1 MNTTTQ
7 RSSVAEGR
15 VTLRKQAKREAL
27 FAEAAQQL
35 NDRGAGGVVLS
46 EIGAAVGLSRNALY
60 YYVADR
66 ADLVF
71 QSYVRSCELTAKAI
85 AIAAGQG
92 DAVAAITTYV
102 EATMAF
108 DRSPA
113 AVLCDVDAL
122 DEERSAEIHA
132 LQTSNTEALRA
143 LFRRGVDEGVF
154 RPHDDEVAAQSLA
167 GMMSWIL
174 LTPRWTN
181 RPDVPEGREIAVR
194 TICSIVF
201 DGLAADGQA
210 LSPRRIDINSLLARP
225 FDAFD
230 RRQSGEIKMQQLAAA
245 ASRLF
250 NRKGIEG
257 VSLDEVALEVGATKS
272 VIYHYFKD
280 KTDLVANCYRRSL
293 DLHETIQTTCHALAG
308 ASAAD
313 RIATLMDL
321 SCQAQI
327 GPLSPLMMQAG
338 FLNLPLADR
347 TATAERITG
356 FRKIWVAFCE
366 AGVAEGS
373 CRAIDPTYSGV
384 ASTGLFSWLPK
395 WRRPDHRLSPA
406 ELSAELVDL
415 LMLGLRRR
423 D

>member
-1 MNTTTQ
+1 MNTKTP
-7 RSSVAEGR
+7 RSSEAEGR
-15 VTLRKQAKREAL
+15 LTRRKQAKREAL

-35 NDRGAGGVVLS
+35 NDRGAGSVVLS

-66 ADLVF
+66 TDLVF
-71 QSYVRSCELTAKAI
+71 QSYVRSCELTASDLE
-85 AIAAGQG
+85 AAARQG
-92 DAVAAITTYV
+92 AAIPAITAFV

-108 DRSPA
+108 DRPPA

-122 DEERSAEIHA
+122 DDERRAEIHA
-132 LQTSNTEALRA
+132 LQARNTDALRA
-143 LFRRGVDEGVF
+143 LFRLGVEEGVF

-174 LTPRWTN
+174 LTPGWTN
-181 RPDVPEGREIAVR
+181 RPDLPEGRAIAVR
-194 TICSIVF
+194 TICSMVF
-201 DGLAADGQA
+201 DGMAADGQT
-210 LSPRRIDINSLLARP
+210 LSPRPIDINALLSRP

-250 NRKGIEG
+250 NRKGIDG
-257 VSLDEVALEVGATKS
+257 VSLDEVGLEVGATKS

-280 KTDLVANCYRRSL
+280 KTDLVAYCYRRSL
-293 DLHETIQTTCHALAG
+293 DLHETIQTTCHGLPD

-313 RIATLMDL
+313 RIATLIDL

-338 FLNLPLADR
+338 FLNLPEADR
-347 TATAERITG
+347 TETAARITG
-356 FRKIWVAFCE
+356 FRKIWVGLCE
-366 AGVAEGS
+366 SGVAAGD
-373 CRAIDPTYSGV
+373 CRNMDAVYSGV
-384 ASTGLFSWLPK
+384 AATGLFSWLPK
-395 WRRPDHRLSPA
+395 WRRADHRLSPTA
-406 ELSAELVDL
+406 LSTELVSL
-415 LMLGLRRR
+415 VMLGLRRR
-423 D
+423 E